1 MALRQQPWSG
11 TRHVIDPEL
20 TMTRSIGNIALYS
33 ASLAGLLLLSAC
45 GKNEPA
51 TPASTPPPASSAAK
65 TLAPAPA
72 TSGAAM
78 PAPSSTAPA
87 HSSTS
92 ASVTPAAAPM
102 ATAPAET
109 PLTVAKL
116 TLGNDVNAQH
126 QVTRASSSFA
136 PDNKMIYAS
145 VTTEGRSGGATLN
158 AKWSYLEGQGQL
170 VSNIS
175 QSIATD
181 GPAVTTFKVQNPDLW
196 PEGKYRVEISL
207 DGKPVTKQDF
217 DIKKS

>member
-1 MALRQQPWSG
+1 
-11 TRHVIDPEL
+11 
-20 TMTRSIGNIALYS
+20 MTRAIRITALYS

-51 TPASTPPPASSAAK
+51 TPASSPAAASTAATK
-65 TLAPAPA
+65 PMPA
-72 TSGAAM
+72 
-78 PAPSSTAPA
+78 PAPSSTAAAPV
-87 HSSTS
+87 SSTA
-92 ASVTPAAAPM
+92 ASTAPASTVAAPAAA
-102 ATAPAET
+102 APAEA

-116 TLGNDVNAQH
+116 TLGSDVNAQH

-145 VTTEGRSGGATLN
+145 VATEGRSGGATLN

-170 VSNIS
+170 VSSIS

-207 DGKPVTKQDF
+207 DGKSVAKQDF
-217 DIKKS
+217 EIKKG

>member
-1 MALRQQPWSG
+1 
-11 TRHVIDPEL
+11 
-20 TMTRSIGNIALYS
+20 MTRSIFTTALYS

-45 GKNEPA
+45 GKNESAPS
-51 TPASTPPPASSAAK
+51 ASTPPAASSAAK
-65 TLAPAPA
+65 TPAPAPAPA
-72 TSGAAM
+72 TSGAM
-78 PAPSSTAPA
+78 TPAPTGTAPA
-87 HSSTS
+87 RGSTS
-92 ASVTPAAAPM
+92 ASVMPAAAPM
-102 ATAPAET
+102 AAAPAET

-116 TLGNDVNAQH
+116 TVGNDVNAQH
-126 QVTRASSSFA
+126 QVTRASNSFA

-145 VTTEGRSGGATLN
+145 VMTEGRSGGATLN

-217 DIKKS
+217 DVKKS